1 MSNQIQLR
9 KTILAFLAERY
20 PAAYTAEA
28 IAQRVNRSGLLDET
42 ANTPAV
48 LAELRLLATKFGW
61 ADLMVDPDGV
71 QHWGATQA
79 GVRQWTLDGSIYV
92 GG

>member
-1 MSNQIQLR
+1 MNSILLR
-9 KTILAFLAERY
+9 KTALAFLAGRY

-28 IAQRVNRSGLLDET
+28 ITQRLDRSGLLDE
-42 ANTPAV
+42 AAGVPAV

-61 ADLMVDPDGV
+61 VDLMVDPDGV
-71 QHWGATQA
+71 QHWGATTS
-79 GVRQWTLDGSIYV
+79 GVRQWTLDGSLYV

>member
-9 KTILAFLAERY
+9 KTILAFLAGRY

-28 IAQRVNRSGLLDET
+28 ISQRVNRSGLLDE
-42 ANTPAV
+42 AAGVPAV
-48 LAELRLLATKFGW
+48 LAELRLLVSRFEW
-61 ADLMVDPDGV
+61 VELMVDPDGV
-71 QHWGATQA
+71 QHWGATQS
-79 GVRQWTLDGSIYV
+79 GVRQWALDGSMFV

>member
-1 MSNQIQLR
+1 MNSIFLR
-9 KTILAFLAERY
+9 KTALAFLASRY

-28 IAQRVNRSGLLDET
+28 IAQRLDRSGLLDE
-42 ANTPAV
+42 AAGVPAV

-61 ADLMVDPDGV
+61 VDLMVDPDGV

-79 GVRQWTLDGSIYV
+79 GVRQWTLDGSLYV